1 MDKRNY
7 FKNIKK
13 HLHHARRRAKEKGIE
28 YDIDM
33 PWFRAK
39 LNKGRCEV
47 TGLIFNDTKDP
58 YVNPF
63 YPSIDRIDSSKGY
76 TKDNC
81 QVVCMM
87 FNNAKQDHDI
97 KHFETWCKAF
107 VEKYENL
114 LG

>member
-1 MDKRNY
+1 MNKTNY
-7 FKNIKK
+7 IKNIKN
-13 HLHHARRRAKEKGIE
+13 HLNHARRRAIEKGME
-28 YDIDM
+28 YDIDI
-33 PWFRAK
+33 PWLKIK
-39 LNKGRCEV
+39 LTRGRCEV
-47 TGLIFNDTKDP
+47 TDLAFDDTKDP

-87 FNNAKQDHDI
+87 FNNAKQDHDV

-114 LG
+114 LE

>member
-1 MDKRNY
+1 MSKLNY
-7 FKNIKK
+7 FKNIKQ
-13 HLHHARRRAKEKGIE
+13 HLNHIRKRSKDKGME
-28 YDIDM
+28 YNLDM
-33 PWFRAK
+33 PWFRSK
-39 LNKGRCEV
+39 LNKERCEV
-47 TGLIFNDTKDP
+47 TGLVLDYTKDP

-63 YPSIDRIDSSKGY
+63 YPSIDRVDSSKGY

-81 QVVCMM
+81 KLVCMM